1 MATFYNSA
9 IPKSQGRAFPNGDS
23 GIKIYPRGNFCEIMF
38 KMFFYLICVAQIDGR
53 RMHVK
58 GKLQTEESRLSLTAN
73 VDGRVFKSWLV
84 DLEGTLHIFTKV
96 HVRIGIWIAA
106 LVIAVALVIQSYL

>member
-1 MATFYNSA
+1 MGTRGLRYIQKGISV
-9 IPKSQGRAFPNGDS
+9 KSCS
-23 GIKIYPRGNFCEIMF
+23 KC
-38 KMFFYLICVAQIDGR
+38 FFYLICVAQIDGR

-58 GKLQTEESRLSLTAN
+58 GKLQTEDSRGSLTAN
-73 VDGRVFKSWLV
+73 VDGHVFKSWLV

-106 LVIAVALVIQSYL
+106 LVIAVALVIQSY

>member
-1 MATFYNSA
+1 MAIFTTQPFVSPRVELFLMGTRGLRY
-9 IPKSQGRAFPNGDS
+9 IQYEITVKSCS
-23 GIKIYPRGNFCEIMF
+23 KC
-38 KMFFYLICVAQIDGR
+38 FFYLICVAQIDGR

-58 GKLQTEESRLSLTAN
+58 GKLQTEDSRVSLTAN